1 MTKIIK
7 VSSDT
12 LVDQST
18 STTEIIELILK
29 NRQITDIKEFLNPSF
44 PQLSLKLTKA
54 IELIK
59 KVIASNGQIL
69 IYGDY
74 DVDGITATAIL
85 WQSLYK
91 LTKNVTPF
99 VPHRQRDGYGIKAE
113 SFFRFQTE
121 KNIKFDLLITV
132 DNGIVAAAEI
142 QKIKKQ
148 QKIEVI
154 ITDHHMPDDNLKLLT
169 RNCQLVHST
178 LVSGSAISWFLA
190 KELDKNADLGL
201 AALGTV
207 ADCLPLTGINRSIV
221 VHGLKELHLNPSPG
235 VKKLIQVSNIKNPVS
250 TYDLGFV
257 LGPRINAVG
266 RLADPTEALRL
277 LCSQNQLQATKYA
290 QSLNNFNQDR
300 QILQKDSI
308 ESAEESVRRDAPV
321 GRLNSKNNKIIII
334 DGEYNPGIIGL
345 IAGRL
350 TEKYYLPSI
359 IIGID
364 GDVAKGSCRSIPELN
379 IIEAL
384 RIHQDLFIDLGGHS
398 GAAGF
403 SILTKNIPKLKKA
416 IIKSVNLKLKKIK
429 LEPHLDV
436 DAQMTLDAV
445 TLANIK
451 AISKLSPFGIGNPE
465 PLFLFKNVIISFKK
479 VIGSTGDHLKLKFA
493 CPPDCKAVGVDVVA
507 FKKGDLDKDLNIGDS
522 IDIVATLSINDWN
535 NAQIPQM
542 IIKEIVTKTNI
553 IT

>member
-12 LVDQST
+12 IVDQSI
-18 STTEIIELILK
+18 STTEVIELILK
-29 NRQITDIKEFLNPSF
+29 NRQITDIKEFLSPSF
-44 PQLSLKLTKA
+44 PQFDIKLTKTV
-54 IELIK
+54 ELIK
-59 KVIASNGQIL
+59 KVITANGQIL

-74 DVDGITATAIL
+74 DVDGVTATAIL

-113 SFFRFQTE
+113 SFFRFQEE
-121 KNIKFDLLITV
+121 KNIKFNLLITV

-207 ADCLPLTGINRSIV
+207 ADCLPLTGVNRSIV

-235 VKKLIQVSNIKNPVS
+235 IKKLIQVSNIKNPVT

-308 ESAEESVRRDAPV
+308 ESAEESIRRDAPA
-321 GRLNSKNNKIIII
+321 GRLNTKNNKIIII
-334 DGEYNPGIIGL
+334 AGDYNPGIIGL

-350 TEKYYLPSI
+350 TEKYYLPTI
-359 IIGID
+359 IIGVD
-364 GDVAKGSCRSIPELN
+364 GDIAKGSCRSIPELN
-379 IIEAL
+379 MIEAL
-384 RIHQDLFIDLGGHS
+384 REHQDLFIDLGGHS

-416 IIKSVNLKLKKIK
+416 VIKSVNLKLKKIK

-436 DAQMTLDAV
+436 DAQMTLDSV

-451 AISKLSPFGIGNPE
+451 AISKLAPFGIGNSE
-465 PLFLFKNVIISFKK
+465 PLFLFKNVIISVKK
-479 VIGSTGDHLKLKFA
+479 VIGSTGDHLKLKFGNL
-493 CPPDCKAVGVDVVA
+493 DGVA
-507 FKKGDLDKDLNIGDS
+507 FKKGDLAKDLNIGDS
-522 IDIVATLSINDWN
+522 IDIVASLSINDWN
-535 NAQIPQM
+535 NSQTPQL
-542 IIKEIVTKTNI
+542 IIKEITPI
-553 IT
+553 S